1 MPFANPTLDFGD
13 VGTTTRMVGEKKPAR
28 VKVPKETLAA
38 IRRRRRRAKIH
49 V

>member
-28 VKVPKETLAA
+28 VKVPKETIKALK
-38 IRRRRRRAKIH
+38 RRRKKQ
-49 V
+49 